1 MWKYLKYLWYIIL
14 LALFVVF
21 IIYYNKSSD
30 VAMKQSEQYLK
41 NNVEFE
47 GYVTGFE
54 QSNNH
59 AFGVIHLKLTKSNV
73 QKFNKTIK
81 NNIYPYRIQG
91 TIAELYTTIPD
102 GLQKLDVYKVSS
114 NTHQYTITYK
124 SNNKSYTSDLY
135 IIKDPYNIDFV
146 KENTIFK

>member
-1 MWKYLKYLWYIIL
+1 
-14 LALFVVF
+14 
-21 IIYYNKSSD
+21 
-30 VAMKQSEQYLK
+30 MKQSEQYLK

-54 QSNNH
+54 QSNYH

-135 IIKDPYNIDFV
+135 TIKDPYNIDFV